1 MALSASAYALSGRS
15 LPLVVTQGA
24 AALALGYEL
33 TAPAG
38 RSVLPLH
45 HEAHHAS
52 DYFLSFL

>member
-1 MALSASAYALSGRS
+1 MALSIKAYALTGRS
-15 LPLVVTQGA
+15 LPLFVTQGVA
-24 AALALGYEL
+24 TLALGYVL
-33 TAPAG
+33 VAPAG

>member
-38 RSVLPLH
+38 RSGPTFIKRVRGCG
-45 HEAHHAS
+45 
-52 DYFLSFL
+52 